1 MDFRSLQYFVTVAQE
16 LNFTRAA
23 EKLHMSQPPLSSQ
36 IRDLEEDLGA
46 KLFLRGKRRLQL
58 TDAGAL
64 LLQRAIQILEISEK
78 ARLDLTSLG
87 NELSGTIRFGM
98 VEGRAPYLTA
108 RWIAGFREEYPLVR
122 YELWN
127 GSSDDVLD
135 QLHRGLVDLAVIAAP
150 YDTEHLDGFSVGREP
165 WVAIIP
171 REHPLAMLPGSE
183 IALSSL
189 VGQPL
194 IIPRRKSRV
203 EAIRRWFGGIG
214 AEPDILCEMSNYMD
228 AVALAEQNVGISIF
242 PQTTYTPN
250 AHVVSKLITQP
261 AKQVEYVLIWE
272 RGQRAN
278 LVREFIRYVQDFTE
292 ADLIHTERFR
302 VREPEIELPEG
313 TENM

>member
-1 MDFRSLQYFVTVAQE
+1 MDFRALQYFVTVAQE

-23 EKLHMSQPPLSSQ
+23 EKLHMSQPPLSNQ
-36 IRDLEEDLGA
+36 IRALEEELGA
-46 KLFLRGKRRLQL
+46 TLFLRGKRRLQL
-58 TDAGAL
+58 TDAGEL
-64 LLQRAIQILEISEK
+64 FLRRAVQILELSEK
-78 ARLDLTSLG
+78 TRMDLTSMG
-87 NELSGTIRFGM
+87 NELSGTICIGM
-98 VEGRAPYLTA
+98 VEGRAPFLTA
-108 RWIAGFREEYPLVR
+108 RWIAGFREEYPLAR
-122 YELWN
+122 YQLWN

-150 YDTEHLDGFSVGREP
+150 YDVEHLDGFPVGREP

-171 REHPLAMLPGSE
+171 RDHPLALLPGRE
-183 IALSSL
+183 IPLSSL
-189 VGQPL
+189 VGQQL
-194 IIPRRKSRV
+194 IIPRRRSRV
-203 EAIRRWFGGIG
+203 EAIRQWFAGIG

-261 AKQVEYVLIWE
+261 AKQVEYVLVWE
-272 RGQRAN
+272 RGQHSN

-292 ADLIHTERFR
+292 ADLIHSERFR
-302 VREPEIELPEG
+302 VPEEELELPDG